1 MVFKNKKP
9 SSLFN
14 QDTHVKYME
23 QFIPLYNTGS
33 ILLFYYYFN
42 TMLSELN
49 MQQLLHIIN
58 INIFLGSSTRPI
70 FRTSSLKTSHE
81 LISPSSQSSAASMH
95 SAASYNKAKEF
106 RFDELDEDGSH
117 SDEDEEE
124 DDNDNGSWI

>member
-1 MVFKNKKP
+1 
-9 SSLFN
+9 
-14 QDTHVKYME
+14 
-23 QFIPLYNTGS
+23 
-33 ILLFYYYFN
+33 
-42 TMLSELN
+42 
-49 MQQLLHIIN
+49 MQQLLHIIIN
-58 INIFLGSSTRPI
+58 IDINIFLGSSTRPI

-124 DDNDNGSWI
+124 DDNNGSWIWQFNFY